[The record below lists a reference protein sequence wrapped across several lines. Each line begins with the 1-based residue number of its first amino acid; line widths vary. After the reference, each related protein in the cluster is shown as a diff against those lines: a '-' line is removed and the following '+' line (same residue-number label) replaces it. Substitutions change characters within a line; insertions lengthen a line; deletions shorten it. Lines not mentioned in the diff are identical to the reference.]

1 MQYPLKEAATLEFYK
16 DKSRL
21 KWVVVLVSVL
31 ISIGSIYYTN
41 IVVEKLKEREKR
53 LIDLFANTLEY
64 TANEENADNLTF
76 IFDEIIVANNSI
88 PVIIAD
94 EFGIPSQSKNVRKA
108 DGAKTERERIRILAE
123 TLKQMEKE
131 HEPIVVTLRNRNNN
145 NEITGY
151 NYIYYQNSEL
161 LTQLT
166 YYPYIQLSVIF
177 VFGLIAFVAF
187 NSTKAAEQNRVWVG
201 LAKETAHQL
210 GTPLSSLMA
219 WVEYFKADPKFK
231 DSEVITELN
240 KDIERLEMITARFSS
255 IGSVPQLN
263 EENLYDIIEESVTYL
278 QKRVSTKVKFE
289 LSAFPNTDIRAD
301 INKPLFAWVIEN
313 LCKNSVDAMSG
324 VGTIEIKIL
333 KANEGKVMVDVSDTG
348 KGIPKSKINS
358 VFQPGYTSKKRGWG
372 LGLTLVKRIIENYHE
387 GKIFVKESEIDK
399 GTTFRIVLKV

>member
-1 MQYPLKEAATLEFYK
+1 MQYPLKEATALEFYK
-16 DKSRL
+16 DNSRL
-21 KWVVVLVSVL
+21 KWVVVFACVV

-41 IVVEKLKEREKR
+41 MVVESLKEREKR

-64 TANEENADNLTF
+64 TANEESEANLTF

-94 EFGIPSQSKNVRKA
+94 EFGIPSQSKNVKRADKA
-108 DGAKTERERIRILAE
+108 TSERERIRILAE
-123 TLKQMEKE
+123 TLKEMEKE
-131 HEPIVVTLRNRNNN
+131 HEPIVVTLRNKNRN

-177 VFGLIAFVAF
+177 VFGVIAYVAF
-187 NSTKAAEQNRVWVG
+187 NSSRAAEQNRVWVG

-219 WVEYFKADPKFK
+219 WVEYFKADERFK
-231 DSEVITELN
+231 DSEIITELN
-240 KDIERLEMITARFSS
+240 KDIDRLEMITSRFSN

-263 EENLYDIIEESVTYL
+263 EENLYEALEETVSYL
-278 QKRVSTKVKFE
+278 QKRVSARVKFV
-289 LSAFPNTDIRAD
+289 LSAFPNKDIKAD

-324 VGTIEIKIL
+324 TGTIEIKIL

-348 KGIPKSKINS
+348 KGIPKSKIS
-358 VFQPGYTSKKRGWG
+358 QVFQPGYTSKKRGWG

-387 GKIFVKESEIDK
+387 GKIYVKESEVDK